1 MSDLLDRL
9 QDMVDFKHDDMD
21 VAREAIEEI
30 VKLEAQHDE
39 QAATI
44 ARLWAKRE
52 ALQAR
57 VAKLERALDAAAR
70 VLHKAGEQ
78 FSEYAKLH
86 AAKGTAVSDLK
97 AAANKQ
103 WAELCFSAYWR
114 AVEGGKDE

>member
-30 VKLEAQHDE
+30 VKLEAQHNE

-57 VAKLERALDAAAR
+57 VAVLEEALGTLEKAASYA
-70 VLHKAGEQ
+70 
-78 FSEYAKLH
+78 AKLGAVTGAH
-86 AAKGTAVSDLK
+86 WLGLGTALIK
-97 AAANKQ
+97 ARAA
-103 WAELCFSAYWR
+103 LI
-114 AVEGGKDE
+114 GGKDE